1 MKRILLVLGIL
12 VLSFPCAVYA
22 CNTTGTET
30 PLFTIANLGSFKSD
44 INNQILTP
52 SVNPNRYG
60 TIINNCNNS
69 GSNLFR
75 ILGGSSTAT
84 ISTTDVISFNGRIY
98 FRISNSATPASSNPA
113 QIYITFSVKDNQDLA
128 QLFPVNNGNQI
139 NMYTGTSNTRGMR
152 LENVSVLIRGT
163 NLTPGTYNISNIIL
177 GTYTATGGSNSASKP
192 ITIPSLTYTITSSTC
207 TLNSP
212 IVNLPSM
219 RISDFPSAGS
229 VGGATT
235 LTITANCN
243 DDAVNTSYSATI
255 TDNYTTDSN
264 QNGILLNGISS
275 SSGGSN
281 IKIKLTDTSNVPI
294 PIGPLNLNNKFAF
307 GTLSSS
313 KSVSKTFNAS
323 YFADVIPVTPGI
335 VKSVSVIN
343 LIYD

>member
-30 PLFTIANLGSFKSD
+30 PLFTIANLGTFKSD

-52 SVNPNRYG
+52 SVTPNRYG
-60 TIINNCNNS
+60 TIINNCVNS
-69 GSNLFR
+69 GSNIFG
-75 ILGGSSTAT
+75 ILGGSSTPT
-84 ISTTDVISFNGRIY
+84 ISTTDVLNINSRTY
-98 FRISNSATPASSNPA
+98 FRITNSSTPTSANPA
-113 QIYITFSVKDNQDLA
+113 EIYIAFSVRDNQDSA
-128 QLFPVNNGNQI
+128 QLFSVNNGNQI
-139 NMYTGTSNTRGMR
+139 TMFTGVSATRGMR
-152 LENVSVLIRGT
+152 LESVSVLIRGT
-163 NLTPGTYNISNIIL
+163 NMTPGTYSISNIIL
-177 GTYTATGGSNSASKP
+177 GTYTATGSQSASKS
-192 ITIPSLTYTITSSTC
+192 ITIPSLTYTINSSTC

-219 RISDFPSAGS
+219 RISDFPISGA

-235 LTITANCN
+235 LTITANCK

-255 TDNYTTDSN
+255 TDNYTAASN